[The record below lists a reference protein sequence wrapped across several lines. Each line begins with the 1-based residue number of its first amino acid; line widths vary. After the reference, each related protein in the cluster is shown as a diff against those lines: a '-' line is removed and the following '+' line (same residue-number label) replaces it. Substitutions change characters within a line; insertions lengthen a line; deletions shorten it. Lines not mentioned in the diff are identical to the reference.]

1 MQTESLPATSAVVPH
16 ADLQA
21 AQPSWR
27 VTVGELQQLGLTP
40 VLRQTAD
47 GLSGNGAGLCLSVR
61 QLVASPA
68 ALATAADRLRTL
80 LISGQR
86 VTLSL
91 LDAGAC
97 SSRRLERVLRQ
108 LQRASAA
115 PCIDRRRLGLLVA
128 ANTVQLPGFL
138 LMSKVLL
145 GQGPRYVLLDDTVD
159 GSSNNNDVWSALY
172 QQGQRMPQ
180 LLPVYAGDIRSRCP
194 LLNDERC
201 AVVLEPAA
209 LLAPAD
215 SGCLV
220 VHVNL
225 CRFASSEGTLAI
237 RRLLKTLRRGL
248 GLADELLDKLHWTDL
263 PQRRDALLNRRIAF
277 VVSGIGDLVRLQ
289 QRDAGS
295 ITCLRE
301 LDQLITAMHQALW
314 QESMRQARHR
324 GVLPALL
331 NKDPSRNLP
340 QGGQRG
346 RWQRRWQEALATT
359 AVRHRHLLAMSPYA
373 LLPLDGAGSG
383 AHFNLLP
390 LLAHAD
396 ICSFAAGGRPDHW
409 SIKEFKD
416 FHCRARAILMRRTAS
431 SFVATGV

>member
-1 MQTESLPATSAVVPH
+1 MQTESPPAA
-16 ADLQA
+16 QA
-21 AQPSWR
+21 AAPPPDSQVMQQSSR
-27 VTVGELQQLGLTP
+27 GLVDELLQMGLTP

-47 GLSGNGAGLCLSVR
+47 GLTGNGAGLCLSVR

-68 ALATAADRLRTL
+68 TLAAAADRLRAL

-115 PCIDRRRLGLLVA
+115 PCIDRRLLGLLVA
-128 ANTVQLPGFL
+128 ANAVHLPGFL

-145 GQGPRYVLLDDTVD
+145 GHGPRYVLLDDTVD
-159 GSSNNNDVWSALY
+159 VSRSNAVWSALF
-172 QQGQRMPQ
+172 QQGLRMPQ
-180 LLPVYAGDIRSRCP
+180 LQPVYAGDIRSRCP

-201 AVVLEPAA
+201 SVVLDPAA
-209 LLAPAD
+209 LFAPAD
-215 SGCLV
+215 SSCLV

-225 CRFASSEGTLAI
+225 CRFANSQGRLAS
-237 RRLLKTLRRGL
+237 RRLLQSLQQGL
-248 GLADELLDKLHWTDL
+248 SLADELLDKLHWSDL

-277 VVSGIGDLVRLQ
+277 VISGIGDLVWLQ

-295 ITCLRE
+295 IACLRE
-301 LDQLITAMHQALW
+301 LDQLIATIHQTLW
-314 QESMRQARHR
+314 QESMRLARND
-324 GVLPALL
+324 GVLPALA

-346 RWQRRWQEALATT
+346 RWQRRWQAALATT

-373 LLPLDGAGSG
+373 LLPHDGARAT

-396 ICSFAAGGRPDHW
+396 ICSFSAAGQPAHW